1 MKLRCLSFVSAAVV
15 VGVMHAHT
23 SWASST
29 EQIDLSPLGTVVE
42 SPAGDPGFS
51 ASFDRGGLMK
61 TVYGPEGE
69 ILLSYALDREA
80 GTLAVTNSLGE
91 TRLLTLGENGLVV
104 SVGEDEAQ
112 YTVTKDEAGVVIE
125 TCITNELLTECYDGT
140 PQLLYRHHLETGEEF
155 FFGYESD
162 GELIRITTGSG
173 EEVFLQTTEVV
184 DGVTYTVLRLEEV
197 TEWYLGEQLVF
208 RLNDLTLEERHLEY
222 TATGHLEKVWNE
234 QQELIW
240 FGEYTL
246 GESGEVIR
254 VTVTVPEAVEV
265 YDGRGLILSRTDRV
279 SGEEWLFFYN
289 DSEQLWRIEDR
300 SGNVLLENFYDENG
314 ELLRT
319 DMPEGGRQ
327 IDYGPSVSASS
338 AGNSLQR
345 IKDEDGNIVTYN
357 VGVGVTVITDETR
370 NLQWVLDN
378 NQLGSPLVKHIDE
391 TGQEYPITYAG
402 MTASIHQPDGSRE
415 VYEYIAG
422 QLGRHLRSEDK
433 EGEVTLEKSYDQ
445 RRPNTVYVAFGG
457 ESYGHELD
465 LIPEEPGGY
474 ADGTQLGAVT
484 AVGTR
489 DGEIVVELAYTD
501 KTVHYQDVETGVVRV
516 FAWHPDATTPEN
528 PYDGDR
534 GELLEEGLWTVT
546 HLGKEGEKVSCAAGV
561 YIRLSKTSDP
571 EEWQKYRQ
579 VGCGSSVGEMAGELL
594 ESKGLGTDRVHWM
607 RYTYYQTLDR
617 STGEAGHK
625 IEDDGDLGAA
635 NYVKASDK
643 TQPGHFQVYEYLAV
657 DCSGGVAEE
666 GDSSKDPVDS
676 TLHRVSYTSGSSS
689 GTGAGSAGALDSRV
703 RGKDDSTPP
712 SGTKGVAVACEEG
725 AKTQGPLVV
734 QAYLADGREVRQG
747 LRYFASFDAEL
758 HEATGQGFGR
768 ELWGHD
774 TNQAQYVQST
784 WLEYP
789 DLYQVSEWHYDPSSV
804 ADSIG
809 DNVYTVLYEESG
821 EGGNGGVAGAHLAQ
835 ISSQLDRITP
845 DGNISM
851 TLYDADIA
859 VGEIG
864 KNPGATRFFHVD
876 QQVGE
881 LVVDAETENEEWSVA
896 ASGQDSEV
904 PRRVTDGLTP
914 MFTSG
919 QSTAVSGST
928 VHTSYLWS
936 TTGKGK
942 TRGMRS
948 STRMR
953 R

>member
-279 SGEEWLFFYN
+279 SGEAWLFFYN

-314 ELLRT
+314 ELERT

-402 MTASIHQPDGSRE
+402 MTASIHQPDGFSR
-415 VYEYIAG
+415 
-422 QLGRHLRSEDK
+422 
-433 EGEVTLEKSYDQ
+433 
-445 RRPNTVYVAFGG
+445 
-457 ESYGHELD
+457 
-465 LIPEEPGGY
+465 
-474 ADGTQLGAVT
+474 
-484 AVGTR
+484 
-489 DGEIVVELAYTD
+489 
-501 KTVHYQDVETGVVRV
+501 
-516 FAWHPDATTPEN
+516 
-528 PYDGDR
+528 
-534 GELLEEGLWTVT
+534 
-546 HLGKEGEKVSCAAGV
+546 
-561 YIRLSKTSDP
+561 
-571 EEWQKYRQ
+571 
-579 VGCGSSVGEMAGELL
+579 SV
-594 ESKGLGTDRVHWM
+594 
-607 RYTYYQTLDR
+607 
-617 STGEAGHK
+617 
-625 IEDDGDLGAA
+625 
-635 NYVKASDK
+635 
-643 TQPGHFQVYEYLAV
+643 
-657 DCSGGVAEE
+657 
-666 GDSSKDPVDS
+666 
-676 TLHRVSYTSGSSS
+676 
-689 GTGAGSAGALDSRV
+689 
-703 RGKDDSTPP
+703 
-712 SGTKGVAVACEEG
+712 
-725 AKTQGPLVV
+725 
-734 QAYLADGREVRQG
+734 
-747 LRYFASFDAEL
+747 
-758 HEATGQGFGR
+758 
-768 ELWGHD
+768 
-774 TNQAQYVQST
+774 
-784 WLEYP
+784 
-789 DLYQVSEWHYDPSSV
+789 
-804 ADSIG
+804 
-809 DNVYTVLYEESG
+809 
-821 EGGNGGVAGAHLAQ
+821 
-835 ISSQLDRITP
+835 
-845 DGNISM
+845 
-851 TLYDADIA
+851 
-859 VGEIG
+859 
-864 KNPGATRFFHVD
+864 
-876 QQVGE
+876 
-881 LVVDAETENEEWSVA
+881 
-896 ASGQDSEV
+896 
-904 PRRVTDGLTP
+904 
-914 MFTSG
+914 
-919 QSTAVSGST
+919 
-928 VHTSYLWS
+928 
-936 TTGKGK
+936 
-942 TRGMRS
+942 
-948 STRMR
+948 
-953 R
+953 